1 MGLVL
6 IINSDPR
13 VRKKVKKTFE
23 QNSLS
28 GYGVK
33 IISREERALESL
45 NYDLPEVVVINC
57 EDRRLDYRRIIS
69 EARKDAWIHS
79 FGIIGLYDAK
89 QQKEQEIADE
99 FRDLNLLV
107 MLDQSRIA
115 SHLVKSVAIIV
126 ENRQLI
132 FQRELASHLSYHT
145 SGSFSI
151 ENDPLAV
158 PIYAGIA
165 ATNLVQQSYIDPEKK
180 YNLQVALSELMINA
194 IEHGNCNITY
204 EEKSR
209 EMGQGKTVVDM
220 ILERCE
226 DPRVASRRVKFE
238 WESDPDR
245 STFVITD
252 EGRGFDVERVRNQVA
267 EQDRLHPH
275 GRGIAMAEG
284 LCESLE
290 YNEAGNQVTMV
301 VAHEEYA
308 EKRAPEG
315 FSGEETVWAREGQV
329 IFREG
334 ERGDFL
340 YYIAS
345 GQFVVSHRGKEVG
358 RLTPAD
364 VFMGEMSFLLNNKR
378 SATVIALGEGKLL
391 RISRRS
397 FVQAMKQYPHY
408 GIFLS
413 KLLAN
418 KLARSNE
425 RKLVSSSF

>member
-6 IINSDPR
+6 IVNSDPR
-13 VRKKVKKTFE
+13 VRSDVKAAFEKKSLPGYSVK
-23 QNSLS
+23 L
-28 GYGVK
+28 
-33 IISREERALESL
+33 ISKEERALESL

-57 EDRRLDYRRIIS
+57 ADPHLDYRSIIG
-69 EARKDAWIHS
+69 EAKKDAWIHS
-79 FGIIGLYDAK
+79 FGIIGLYDS
-89 QQKEQEIADE
+89 QRQKEQDIADE
-99 FRDLNLLV
+99 FRDLNMLV
-107 MLDQSRIA
+107 MLDRSRII
-115 SHLVKSVAIIV
+115 SHLVKSVTIIV

-132 FQRELASHLSYHT
+132 FQRELASHLSSRT

-165 ATNLVQQSYIDPEKK
+165 ATNLVQQGYIDPEQK
-180 YNLQVALSELMINA
+180 YQLQLALSELLVNA
-194 IEHGNCNITY
+194 IEHGNCNISY

-209 EMGQGKTVVDM
+209 DMAEGKSVVDM
-220 ILERCE
+220 ILERCQE
-226 DPRVASRRVKFE
+226 PEIASRRVKFE
-238 WESDPDR
+238 WESEPDR
-245 STFVITD
+245 STFIIQD
-252 EGRGFDVERVRNQVA
+252 EGEGFDVDRVRDQIN
-267 EQDRLHPH
+267 EQEALHPH

-284 LCESLE
+284 LCERLE
-290 YNEAGNQVTMV
+290 YNETGNEVTMV
-301 VAHEEYA
+301 VEHEQNA
-308 EKRAPEG
+308 EKRLPEG
-315 FSGEETVWAREGQV
+315 FADNETLHTSEGDV
-329 IFREG
+329 VFREG

-345 GQFVVSHRGKEVG
+345 GQFVVSHQGKEVG
-358 RLTPAD
+358 RLAPAD

-378 SATVIALGEGKLL
+378 SATVIALGEGKLV

-413 KLLAN
+413 KLLAS

-425 RKLVSSSF
+425 RKMVSSSF

>member
-6 IINSDPR
+6 IINSDPGIR
-13 VRKKVKKTFE
+13 GKIKKAFE
-23 QNSLS
+23 RGSLA
-28 GYGVK
+28 GYSVK
-33 IISREERALESL
+33 IISKEERALESL
-45 NYDLPEVVVINC
+45 NYDLPEVVAVNC
-57 EDRRLDYRRIIS
+57 ADPNLDYRSIIA

-79 FGIIGLYDAK
+79 FGIIGLYNSRS
-89 QQKEQEIADE
+89 QKEQEIADE

-107 MLDQSRIA
+107 MLDQSRIL
-115 SHLVKSVAIIV
+115 SHLVKSVRIIV

-132 FQRELASHLSYHT
+132 FQRELASHLSYRT
-145 SGSFSI
+145 SGSFTI

-165 ATNLVQQSYIDPEKK
+165 ATNLVQQGYIDPEEK
-180 YNLQVALSELMINA
+180 YHLQLALSELLING
-194 IEHGNCNITY
+194 IEHGNCNISY
-204 EEKSR
+204 DEKSKALAR
-209 EMGQGKTVVDM
+209 GKSVVDM
-220 ILERCE
+220 ILERCQSPE
-226 DPRVASRRVKFE
+226 VAARKVKFE
-238 WESDPDR
+238 WESEPDR
-245 STFVITD
+245 STFVIRD
-252 EGRGFDVERVRNQVA
+252 EGEGFDVEKIRGKVDS
-267 EQDRLHPH
+267 QDRLHSH
-275 GRGIAMAEG
+275 GRGMTMAEG
-284 LCESLE
+284 LSESLE
-290 YNEAGNQVTMV
+290 YNEEGNEVTMV
-301 VAHEEYA
+301 VAHADYA
-308 EKRAPEG
+308 EKQAPVG
-315 FSGEETVWAREGQV
+315 FSEDETLHTREGQV
-329 IFREG
+329 VFREG

-358 RLTPAD
+358 RLAPAD

-378 SATVIALGEGKLL
+378 SATVIALGEGKLV

-413 KLLAN
+413 KLLAS

>member
-13 VRKKVKKTFE
+13 VRRNVKEAFE
-23 QNSLS
+23 MRSLS
-28 GYGVK
+28 GYSVK
-33 IISREERALESL
+33 MISREERALESL

-57 EDRRLDYRRIIS
+57 TDPNLDYRSIIA

-79 FGIIGLYDAK
+79 FGIIGLYNSGS
-89 QQKEQEIADE
+89 QKEEGIAED

-107 MLDQSRIA
+107 MLDHSRVI
-115 SHLVKSVAIIV
+115 SHLVKSVSIIV

-132 FQRELASHLSYHT
+132 FQRELASHLSYRT

-165 ATNLVQQSYIDPEKK
+165 ATNLVQQGYIDPDQK
-180 YNLQVALSELMINA
+180 YYLQLALSELLINA
-194 IEHGNCNITY
+194 IEHGNCSISY

-209 EMGQGKTVVDM
+209 EMANGKTVVDM

-226 DPRVASRRVKFE
+226 DPEIAARRVKFE
-238 WESDPDR
+238 WESEPNH
-245 STFVITD
+245 STFTIQD
-252 EGRGFDVERVRNQVA
+252 DGQGFDVEHVRGQVE
-267 EQDRLHPH
+267 EQERLHPH

-284 LCESLE
+284 LCERLE
-290 YNEAGNQVTMV
+290 YNETGNQVTMTIN
-301 VAHEEYA
+301 HEQYT
-308 EKRAPEG
+308 EKQAPEG
-315 FSGEETVWAREGQV
+315 FSGEETLYTEEGQV
-329 IFREG
+329 VFREG

-340 YYIAS
+340 YYISS

-358 RLTPAD
+358 RLAPAD

-378 SATVIALGEGKLL
+378 SATVIALGEGKLV

-408 GIFLS
+408 AIFLS
-413 KLLAN
+413 KLLAS

-425 RKLVSSSF
+425 RKLISSSF